1 MNISEANVKQ
11 AVELLKV
18 LISTPSISREESDAT
33 DKLQLFIE
41 RGAPVRCEVH
51 RHLNNLW
58 CVAPGFDASR
68 PTLLL
73 DAHIDTVK
81 PVSGWSKHPFTPS
94 CHFGCYTY
102 HLVVFIL
109 SFKQCGYFLHSFCPF
124 L

>member
-1 MNISEANVKQ
+1 MPEEIKSMIVTESNVKR

-18 LISTPSISREESDAT
+18 LINTPSLSREESDAT
-33 DKLQLFIE
+33 DKLQMFIE
-41 RGAPVRCEVH
+41 RGAPVQFEMH

-81 PVSGWSKHPFTPS
+81 PAGGWSKHPYTPIID
-94 CHFGCYTY
+94 GD
-102 HLVVFIL
+102 II
-109 SFKQCGYFLHSFCPF
+109 
-124 L
+124 